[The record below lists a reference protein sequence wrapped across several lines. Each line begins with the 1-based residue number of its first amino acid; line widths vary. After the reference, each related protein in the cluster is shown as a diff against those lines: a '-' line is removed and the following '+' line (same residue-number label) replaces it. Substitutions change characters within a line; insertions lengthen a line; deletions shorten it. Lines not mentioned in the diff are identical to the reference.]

1 MYAQHHH
8 HPHPLLLHGR
18 SQAPLPRSTDMTP
31 GSGSASPVRSSSMRT
46 GTAREKSRS
55 GCCGGVRCGGLFRG
69 LQAQITGT
77 EEDPQQIVGQ
87 SLLSC
92 LQNPVPYLSRLQRIH
107 LFQRSK
113 LCFSATQINY
123 YGYPS
128 SRDYPNKRCAMYKIQ
143 HPGMP
148 HKVRCPPAQYSTR
161 RLLQQ
166 RSEINYAQQIRQN
179 PRADHLPGWQQILH
193 CHSWILSA

>member
-1 MYAQHHH
+1 MFRKAPHASGMFQERSACLTPVPGQHTDLRRDPAAHVRSAPPP
-8 HPHPLLLHGR
+8 PHPLLLHGR

-55 GCCGGVRCGGLFRG
+55 GCCEGVRCGGLFRG

-113 LCFSATQINY
+113 LCFSATRRPDCRTT
-123 YGYPS
+123 G
-128 SRDYPNKRCAMYKIQ
+128 D
-143 HPGMP
+143 
-148 HKVRCPPAQYSTR
+148 AQRTM
-161 RLLQQ
+161 LG
-166 RSEINYAQQIRQN
+166 
-179 PRADHLPGWQQILH
+179 PRAYQYTVHIERGEYRRF
-193 CHSWILSA
+193 SAWILT